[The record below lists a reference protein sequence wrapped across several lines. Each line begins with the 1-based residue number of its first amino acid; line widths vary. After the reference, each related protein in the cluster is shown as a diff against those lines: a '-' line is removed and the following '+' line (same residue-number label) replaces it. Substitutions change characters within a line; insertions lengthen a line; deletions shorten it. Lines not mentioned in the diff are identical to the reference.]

1 MRLHQI
7 LPKIKQIRPD
17 NLPGFEAQAKM
28 SPPMRQQ
35 FTQADI
41 MRLNAKKSA
50 VLVLL
55 YEKNQQTHIV
65 FTQRQEYDGAHSGQI
80 SFPGGKMD
88 HTDPDLTYTALRE
101 TAEEVGVEVARDAVI
116 GELSFLYVPPSN
128 FVIYPYIAHLE
139 ELPQFVPEEKEVKR
153 IIELPVQE
161 LLNPSNQQ
169 VYRYH
174 NKGLNIDFDSPSYL
188 VEGTTIWGATAMILS
203 ELLTILDA

>member
-55 YEKNQQTHIV
+55 YEKKQQTHIA
-65 FTQRQEYDGAHSGQI
+65 FIQRQEYNGAHSGQI

-88 HTDPDLTYTALRE
+88 NTDPDLTYTALRE
-101 TAEEVGVEVARDAVI
+101 TAEEVGVDVARDAVI
-116 GELSFLYVPPSN
+116 CELSYLYVPPSN

-153 IIELPVQE
+153 IIELPVQQ
-161 LLNPSNQQ
+161 LLNPRNQQ
-169 VYRYH
+169 SYRYN
-174 NKGLNIDFDSPSYL
+174 NKRLNIEFDSPSYS

>member
-65 FTQRQEYDGAHSGQI
+65 FTQRQEYNGAHSGQI

-88 HTDPDLTYTALRE
+88 NTDPDLTYTALRE
-101 TAEEVGVEVARDAVI
+101 TAEEVGVDVARDAVI
-116 GELSFLYVPPSN
+116 GELSYLYVPPSN

-153 IIELPVQE
+153 IIELPVQQ
-161 LLNPSNQQ
+161 LLNPRNQQ
-169 VYRYH
+169 SYRYH
-174 NKGLNIDFDSPSYL
+174 NKRLNIEFDSPSYL

>member
-28 SPPMRQQ
+28 SPPMRQH

-50 VLVLL
+50 VLILL

-65 FTQRQEYDGAHSGQI
+65 FTQRQEYNGAHSGQI

-88 HTDPDLTYTALRE
+88 NTDPDLTYTALRE
-101 TAEEVGVEVARDAVI
+101 TAEEVGVDVARDAVI
-116 GELSFLYVPPSN
+116 GELSYLYVPPSN

-153 IIELPVQE
+153 IIELPVQQ
-161 LLNPSNQQ
+161 LLNPRNQQ
-169 VYRYH
+169 SYRYH
-174 NKGLNIDFDSPSYL
+174 NKRLNIEFDSPSYS